1 MKKKWES
8 FAEVAFHAMKGVLPL
23 WTNASPDTRRAMT
36 RILYDLVFSTGD
48 PNKTGYM
55 SSNAMEAKTKR
66 LKTCKDHCLS
76 PQFVARM
83 VYDNPDVW
91 LTDFE
96 KFKKLFHACCQ
107 TILITSK
114 QNYALS
120 NLTKNLNGEFF
131 VEVATHEKYKHLN
144 IKLFREQEGYV
155 EDVFYDK
162 LVPIELTKYER
173 KYLRQI
179 CPFYDSIFQV
189 YC

>member
-1 MKKKWES
+1 MSKTLD
-8 FAEVAFHAMKGVLPL
+8 FANVSYKAMKGVFPL
-23 WTNASPDTRRAMT
+23 WKDASSHTIRGMT
-36 RILYDLVFSTGD
+36 RLLYDPVFCCGAVNQTGL
-48 PNKTGYM
+48 T
-55 SSNAMEAKTKR
+55 SVSALMEKTKPT
-66 LKTCKDHCLS
+66 LDHCLS

-96 KFKKLFHACCQ
+96 KFKELFHACCQ

-144 IKLFREQEGYV
+144 IKLFHEQEGYV

-162 LVPIELTKYER
+162 LVPIELTKYEL
-173 KYLRQI
+173 KYIRQKY
-179 CPFYDSIFQV
+179 PV
-189 YC
+189 

>member
-8 FAEVAFHAMKGVLPL
+8 FAEVAFHAMKGALPL

-83 VYDNPDVW
+83 IYDNPNIWLVDV
-91 LTDFE
+91 D
-96 KFKKLFHACCQ
+96 KFKELFYSCCQ

-114 QNYALS
+114 ENTALS
-120 NLTKNLNGEFF
+120 NLTKNSDGKLTI
-131 VEVATHEKYKHLN
+131 EVPTNMKYEHLN
-144 IKLFREQEGYV
+144 IELFHKDKGYV
-155 EDVFYDK
+155 GNIFDE
-162 LVPIELTKYER
+162 LVPKELIEYEKQYLT
-173 KYLRQI
+173 
-179 CPFYDSIFQV
+179 S
-189 YC
+189 

>member
-1 MKKKWES
+1 MKRKWES
-8 FAEVAFHAMKGVLPL
+8 FAEVAFNAMKGVLPL
-23 WTNASPDTRRAMT
+23 WKNASADTKRAMT
-36 RILYDLVFSTGD
+36 RILYDLVFSTGN
-48 PNKTGYM
+48 PNPTGYM
-55 SSNAMEAKTKR
+55 SREAMQASKR
-66 LKTCKDHCLS
+66 GEKTCKDHCLS

-96 KFKKLFHACCQ
+96 NFKELFHACCQ

-144 IKLFREQEGYV
+144 IKLFHEQEGYV

-162 LVPIELTKYER
+162 LVPIELTKYEL
-173 KYLRQI
+173 KYIRQKY
-179 CPFYDSIFQV
+179 PV
-189 YC
+189 